1 MIRILLVEDSDA
13 VARVTVRTLGP
24 RYLVERAV
32 DGEEARARLKGGAE
46 FDVVLSDVQMPRMG
60 GLGLLRWLR
69 VEMPALALRCLF
81 LTADPDLP
89 EAKEIARTH
98 PHPILL
104 KGCTR
109 EALHAAI
116 ATILGPGEPSS
127 GAP

>member
-1 MIRILLVEDSDA
+1 VIRILLVEDSDA

-32 DGEEARARLKGGAE
+32 DGEEARARVKGGAG
-46 FDVVLSDVQMPRMG
+46 FDVVLSDVEMPRMS
-60 GLGLLRWLR
+60 GLDLLRWMR
-69 VEMPALALRCLF
+69 AEVPALALRCLF

-98 PHPILL
+98 LHPILL

-116 ATILGPGEPSS
+116 ATVLAPREPTS